1 MKEENKKLART
12 QIQRIV
18 SGIAERLMKNESKL
32 EAAIFGCALLFAVV
46 SCVLNIITGI
56 AAGGVWDILRPLTV
70 GLVLLFLT
78 LLLPASDEFFVVRGK
93 SLVLIAYSALSLVLS
108 GVALAGADGVLNTIL
123 AVLGLLAALA
133 LYGTLMLD
141 QFVVND
147 KPVKYWLVYSGALYF
162 IFYSLVMLILDGV
175 RATGVLGALAAVFG
189 GLASI
194 FVILMLLCLFDG
206 LSFAEYMFYEIVDAD
221 DNADDGGVDDPGAEN
236 VTDNL
241 ALAEEEPEA
250 EDTGGAEMYVPYE
263 EEQPS
268 EAAPEPQERGDT
280 PAGADEGEELP
291 EEEVYRPFD
300 DIVYDYEPS
309 CVALPDEA
317 AEAEPG
323 KCDEPAGDTEGEGS
337 EESSRLA
344 ASAGISPVELK
355 YAKFAAAHHK
365 PDSTLQVTGMSGDL
379 FDVWVDGD
387 RICFLNDLGQAMEGR
402 GVRSAVIP
410 FGEVTG
416 LGLDKLE
423 EGAECVVL
431 TYEKDGEVCEIRFA
445 KESFGNFRQV
455 LEQAAGEQD
464 QAQ

>member
-133 LYGTLMLD
+133 LYGTLILD

-221 DNADDGGVDDPGAEN
+221 DNADDGELM
-236 VTDNL
+236 T
-241 ALAEEEPEA
+241 
-250 EDTGGAEMYVPYE
+250 
-263 EEQPS
+263 
-268 EAAPEPQERGDT
+268 PEPKMSPTIWLSRRKNRRPRI
-280 PAGADEGEELP
+280 PAGQRCMFPMRRSSPLRR
-291 EEEVYRPFD
+291 RP
-300 DIVYDYEPS
+300 S
-309 CVALPDEA
+309 HKSGGTRR
-317 AEAEPG
+317 PG
-323 KCDEPAGDTEGEGS
+323 
-337 EESSRLA
+337 R
-344 ASAGISPVELK
+344 
-355 YAKFAAAHHK
+355 
-365 PDSTLQVTGMSGDL
+365 
-379 FDVWVDGD
+379 
-387 RICFLNDLGQAMEGR
+387 RR
-402 GVRSAVIP
+402 VRSCP
-410 FGEVTG
+410 KRRFTG
-416 LGLDKLE
+416 P
-423 EGAECVVL
+423 L
-431 TYEKDGEVCEIRFA
+431 TI
-445 KESFGNFRQV
+445 
-455 LEQAAGEQD
+455 
-464 QAQ
+464 

>member
-175 RATGVLGALAAVFG
+175 RATGVSGALAAVFG
-189 GLASI
+189 GW
-194 FVILMLLCLFDG
+194 
-206 LSFAEYMFYEIVDAD
+206 
-221 DNADDGGVDDPGAEN
+221 P
-236 VTDNL
+236 
-241 ALAEEEPEA
+241 
-250 EDTGGAEMYVPYE
+250 
-263 EEQPS
+263 
-268 EAAPEPQERGDT
+268 
-280 PAGADEGEELP
+280 
-291 EEEVYRPFD
+291 
-300 DIVYDYEPS
+300 
-309 CVALPDEA
+309 
-317 AEAEPG
+317 
-323 KCDEPAGDTEGEGS
+323 
-337 EESSRLA
+337 
-344 ASAGISPVELK
+344 
-355 YAKFAAAHHK
+355 
-365 PDSTLQVTGMSGDL
+365 
-379 FDVWVDGD
+379 
-387 RICFLNDLGQAMEGR
+387 
-402 GVRSAVIP
+402 
-410 FGEVTG
+410 
-416 LGLDKLE
+416 
-423 EGAECVVL
+423 
-431 TYEKDGEVCEIRFA
+431 RFC
-445 KESFGNFRQV
+445 GY
-455 LEQAAGEQD
+455 
-464 QAQ
+464 